1 MKTTVRRAVG
11 KLADAVREMGE
22 AQRLML
28 VLRTATDRYV
38 EDPGAAPDTY
48 AEFLARTSGV
58 LLHEPPARK
67 RTRKARRDVA
77 RP

>member
-1 MKTTVRRAVG
+1 MRTTLWRVAGRV
-11 KLADAVREMGE
+11 ADAVHEMNE

-28 VLRTATDRYV
+28 VARTATDRYV
-38 EDPGAAPDTY
+38 GNPGAAPDTY

-67 RTRKARRDVA
+67 RMRRARRG
-77 RP
+77 